1 MEEEYEQKKELSKQ
15 LFCAYLSLSKELT
28 KTQLRS
34 RLNRLPASV
43 FEGILEEL
51 AAQGAIIEAG
61 IPHII
66 VQKQVFTLE
75 PRRYPWFAGQS
86 TRLFLL
92 ESRPD

>member
-51 AAQGAIIEAG
+51 AAQGAIIEE
-61 IPHII
+61 INMETN
-66 VQKQVFTLE
+66 TLSYSLS
-75 PRRYPWFAGQS
+75 PDYALQ
-86 TRLFLL
+86 L
-92 ESRPD
+92 EIKDIENEGLHQL